1 MNKRIKEI
9 CKTLPLLIVFLIAT
23 IFSVTFLATGS
34 FSNWVEY
41 QIVITIM
48 VTLIFITGFFFFT
61 IFHYVIRN

>member
-23 IFSVTFLATGS
+23 IFSVMFLATGN

-61 IFHYVIRN
+61 VFHYVIRK

>member
-1 MNKRIKEI
+1 MNKRSKEI
-9 CKTLPLLIVFLIAT
+9 SKNLPLLIVFLIAT
-23 IFSVTFLATGS
+23 IFSVTFLATGD

-61 IFHYVIRN
+61 IFHYIIRK

>member
-9 CKTLPLLIVFLIAT
+9 FKTLPLFIVFLIAT
-23 IFSVTFLATGS
+23 IFSITHLATGD

-48 VTLIFITGFFFFT
+48 VTSIFITGFFFFT
-61 IFHYVIRN
+61 IFHYVIRK

>member
-23 IFSVTFLATGS
+23 IFSVMFLATGN
-34 FSNWVEY
+34 FSNWGEY

-48 VTLIFITGFFFFT
+48 VSLIFITGFFFFT
-61 IFHYVIRN
+61 IFHYVIRK